1 MNILKN
7 LYNYLQEVI
16 IKWREES
23 RIRKNARRLTSGS
36 LEILLERTDSVSLL
50 AYTMDS
56 SLVRRRN
63 KVVPWNKFYKYVE
76 YIESNFCIFVVV
88 GEELK
93 KTIDAAINLAK
104 KYPQMVPP
112 DIVEV
117 SPRDI
122 Y

>member
-63 KVVPWNKFYKYVE
+63 KVVPWNKFYKCVE